1 MARGTRKKNK
11 DRTDFSHLM
20 INSDEENNNEI
31 NTVNDNETNT
41 VDEKKEDE

>member
-20 INSDEENNNEI
+20 INPDEENNN
-31 NTVNDNETNT
+31 DNEIDT

>member
-20 INSDEENNNEI
+20 INSDEENNN
-31 NTVNDNETNT
+31 DNEIDT

>member
-1 MARGTRKKNK
+1 MGRGTRKKNK

-20 INSDEENNNEI
+20 INSDEENNN
-31 NTVNDNETNT
+31 DNEINT

>member
-20 INSDEENNNEI
+20 INSDEENNN
-31 NTVNDNETNT
+31 DNEINT